1 MSVTASD
8 SSTSE
13 PYEGH
18 IAERYLLISWC
29 SFVLLGCLIGNT
41 IILIAT
47 ALCKTIRLDKTSLI
61 LIKNIA
67 VSDITMGIV
76 AVHPTLASLIHGTW
90 PYGTVLCYTFNFL
103 RFPVYLSAVLL
114 ICGLHLNKLHIA
126 WFLLAPLGARKVKR
140 RERRAEPSKL
150 HTVIYPLRS
159 VYRTKRAGH
168 VISAIVWMLCSVIPA
183 TQIIVDYRAVV
194 YSRRAYRCVHT
205 FEDATWDWLL
215 PLLVLVFTALPNILV
230 VGTTA
235 ALAFLVRKTKGRFNR
250 QGILVA
256 LYAGCLYLLAN
267 VPISVYM
274 LIYKNFHQLMS
285 PDVKFFFGYY
295 VRRTAT
301 FLVFSN
307 CFCNFFVYFHTV
319 KSFNAFVKRGLSS
332 LIHGPVSRSSVET
345 FRLRTLNKFLKNSVD
360 NQ

>member
-1 MSVTASD
+1 MESPMSVTASD

-114 ICGLHLNKLHIA
+114 ICGLHLNKLH
-126 WFLLAPLGARKVKR
+126 
-140 RERRAEPSKL
+140 
-150 HTVIYPLRS
+150 TVIYPLRS

-256 LYAGCLYLLAN
+256 LYAGCLYLVAN
-267 VPISVYM
+267 VPISAYM
-274 LIYKNFHQLMS
+274 LIHKNFHQLMS

-295 VRRTAT
+295 VRRTGS

-332 LIHGPVSRSSVET
+332 LTYGCASRSSVET
-345 FRLRTLNKFLKNSVD
+345 FRLRTLKKFLRNAAD

>member
-18 IAERYLLISWC
+18 VAERYLLISWC
-29 SFVLLGCLIGNT
+29 SFALLGCLIGNT
-41 IILIAT
+41 IILLAT
-47 ALCKTIRLDKTSLI
+47 VYCKTIRLDKTSLV

-76 AVHPTLASLIHGTW
+76 AVHPTLASLIYGTW
-90 PYGTVLCYTFNFL
+90 PYGTILCYVFHYL
-103 RFPVYLSAVLL
+103 QFPVYQSAVLL
-114 ICGLHLNKLHIA
+114 ICGLHLN
-126 WFLLAPLGARKVKR
+126 
-140 RERRAEPSKL
+140 KL

-168 VISAIVWMLCSVIPA
+168 MISAIVWMLCTVVPA
-183 TQIIVDYRAVV
+183 TKIIVDYRAVV
-194 YSRRAYRCVHT
+194 YSRKTYGCRYSSR
-205 FEDATWDWLL
+205 DATWNSLA
-215 PLLVLVFTALPNILV
+215 PFLVFVFTLLPNILV

-250 QGILVA
+250 QGVMVA

-267 VPISVYM
+267 GPISVNW
-274 LIYKNFHQLMS
+274 LIYKNFRQLMS
-285 PDVKFFFGYY
+285 PEVDFFFGYY
-295 VRRTAT
+295 FRRVGF
-301 FLVFSN
+301 FLVFVN
-307 CFCNFFVYFHTV
+307 CFCNFFVYFKTV
-319 KSFNAFVKRGLSS
+319 KSFNVFVKRGFFS
-332 LIHGPVSRSSVET
+332 LIHGRASRSSVET
-345 FRLRTLNKFLKNSVD
+345 FRLRALNKFLRNPTD